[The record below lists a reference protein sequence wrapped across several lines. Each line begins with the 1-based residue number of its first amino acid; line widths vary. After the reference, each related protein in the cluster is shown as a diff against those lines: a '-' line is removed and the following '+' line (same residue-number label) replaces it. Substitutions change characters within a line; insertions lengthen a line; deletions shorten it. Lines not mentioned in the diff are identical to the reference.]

1 MSDAYKKAG
10 VDIDAGDRL
19 VNRIKPLV
27 RATQR
32 PGADGTIGGFG
43 GLFDLKAAGFTDPIL
58 VSGTDGVG
66 TKLKIAFE
74 TGQHNTV
81 GIDLVA
87 MCANDVLAQ
96 GALPLF
102 FMDYFACGRLSE
114 DTAADVIAGIAEG
127 CQQAG
132 AALIGGETAEMP
144 GMYPDGEYDLAGFC
158 VGAAERGTLL
168 PLHQGPEAMRAGDR
182 LIALSSSG
190 AHSNGYSLI
199 REIVVEANL
208 TWAEQAPFNPDKTLA
223 DVFLA
228 PTRIYVPLVRPLLE
242 GTLIKGFAHITGGG
256 LTDNIPRVLPDGL
269 DIRLDDA
276 ALDILPLFEW
286 LQVQGKLSD
295 ADLHRTFNCGI
306 GGVLIASDEHTN
318 TVLDALQKQGETAR
332 VIGELVAA

>member
-19 VNRIKPLV
+19 VHRIKPLV
-27 RATQR
+27 RTTQR

-43 GLFDLKAAGFTDPIL
+43 GLFDLKAAGYTDPIL

-74 TGQHNTV
+74 TGRHNTV

-114 DTAADVIAGIAEG
+114 DTAAEVIAGIAEG

-158 VGAAERGTLL
+158 VGAAERGALL
-168 PLHQGPEAMRAGDR
+168 PLHEGSDAIRAGDH

-199 REIVVEANL
+199 RKVVAEANL
-208 TWAEQAPFNPDKTLA
+208 TWADDAPFASGKTLA
-223 DVFLA
+223 DIFLT
-228 PTRIYVPLVRPLLE
+228 PTRIYVPLIRPLLE
-242 GTLIKGFAHITGGG
+242 SKLIKGFAHITGGG
-256 LTDNIPRVLPDGL
+256 LTDNIPRALPDGL
-269 DIRLDDA
+269 DMRLDDT
-276 ALDILPLFEW
+276 ALNIPPLFEW
-286 LQVQGKLSD
+286 LQAQGKLSD
-295 ADLHRTFNCGI
+295 ADLRRTFNCGI
-306 GGVLIASDEHTN
+306 GGVLISSDEHTN
-318 TVLDALQKQGETAR
+318 SVLDALQQEGEPAR